1 MRNVSS
7 TAIVSTAGKIAFVVI
22 GVWICVWQK
31 PFFYDEYL
39 YLSNVLSFIQ
49 LGWATDFLMA
59 YKGSAGPVYA
69 VLQAYLLPITD
80 LTPWMV
86 RLVNWVLLGCSVY
99 LLHQLASKEVKQYWH
114 SPWQLVLFPMVW
126 VVTGMALT
134 EMVSLTLF
142 LVSLVALYTSARQ
155 RNIVRQMA
163 WLLVSAVAMGLAI
176 AGRQTYA
183 LGLVVMPLLWRH
195 VYGYF
200 TWHLSWWLA
209 LAAAPMAYLY
219 GVWGGF
225 TAPYDWQKY
234 QSLQRA
240 FAWQH
245 VVIAFGYIGILE
257 ALLSPAILQI
267 NQTKWWLL
275 VAAILGFIWAPLAF
289 TPLASWMHT
298 VQVWIDV
305 VVRLVNGLLFASA
318 WMWLFSKAMYLRDNP
333 FSYGTYF
340 YIGWIL
346 LAAIACGAITH
357 QFSSRYL
364 LAALPFV
371 GTFMHNHTPQE
382 TAPWMRWLPLCL
394 PLLGAISLLGY
405 YVFK

>member
-7 TAIVSTAGKIAFVVI
+7 TTIVSTTGKIAFVVI
-22 GVWICVWQK
+22 GVWICVWQR

-39 YLSNVLSFIQ
+39 YLSNVLLFVQ
-49 LGWATDFLMA
+49 LGWSTDFLLA

-80 LTPWMV
+80 LTPWAV
-86 RLVNWVLLGCSVY
+86 RLVNWFLLGCCIY
-99 LLHQLASKEVKQYWH
+99 LLHHLGKKETKQFWH

-142 LVSLVALYTSARQ
+142 LVSVVALYQSEPKRHLLWQ
-155 RNIVRQMA
+155 IG
-163 WLLVSAVAMGLAI
+163 WLLLSALAMGLAI

-183 LGLVVMPLLWRH
+183 LGLVAMPLLWRH

-200 TWHLSWWLA
+200 SLHLGWWLA

-219 GVWGGF
+219 WVWGGF

-245 VVIAFGYIGILE
+245 VVIALGYIGILE
-257 ALLSPAILQI
+257 ALLSPTELQLAKSKRWI
-267 NQTKWWLL
+267 VL
-275 VAAILGFIWAPLAF
+275 AAILGLGWAPLDF
-289 TPLASWMHT
+289 TPLASWVHS
-298 VQVWIDV
+298 VPIWVDV

-318 WMWLFSKAMYLRDNP
+318 CLWLLSKAMYLRDHP

-340 YIGWIL
+340 YIGWML
-346 LAAIACGAITH
+346 LVAIACGAITH

-371 GTFMHNHTPQE
+371 GTFMHHHTPKE

-405 YVFK
+405 YLFK